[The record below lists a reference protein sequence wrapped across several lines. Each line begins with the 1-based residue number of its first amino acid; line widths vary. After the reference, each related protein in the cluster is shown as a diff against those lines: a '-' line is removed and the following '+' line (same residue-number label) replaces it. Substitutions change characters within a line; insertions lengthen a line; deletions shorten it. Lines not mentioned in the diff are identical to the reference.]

1 MMPTQRSDSGGTAGL
16 PPEIAALSGGA
27 PTAPPQRGN
36 GLPDDIS
43 RLLAE
48 QSAATQA
55 PASQTTAGRAAR
67 DLLGGAA
74 DVIDLG
80 TIGLPAMAAGT
91 AIESIRRVSGA
102 IRGEDRRRVAA
113 EGAALSGKIGEQF
126 GTPIRTTL
134 TNLGILRKDEPGAI
148 PQALET
154 LMGKVEEGAKAVES
168 GTNSWI
174 LKEDVMMTFNG
185 LLGALGIKGIGAG
198 TKAVMKAGELR
209 RANADIQK
217 QLAAAE
223 GERLGREVVAGEKL
237 AEAEAI
243 NRPVEIRADTP
254 QAVSDIAKAERKLR
268 AQKRADVRAAF
279 AGDPSMTAADRS
291 SAGWELSEADRT
303 QLQAEGMAE
312 ARERARAEAE
322 GLSNMGE
329 RAPRT
334 GYREGA
340 ELDLNAPIE
349 RPITTPDGTPFGT
362 AEQMATQQ
370 GLERRGLADT
380 LGRGDQGKLIP
391 NADALNSGLAKVR
404 GGRLFDLTSEERVA
418 LRGSSRITDP
428 KVITA
433 AAVGATGLGL
443 ALTMEPSAEEA
454 ALAIGA
460 GALAV
465 GRGRG
470 PLTLEAIRSM
480 PDAAPHKVFKDAS
493 PYTLS
498 TLEMLPEN
506 AFDFSKTQVQQ
517 LLKRQEVTKMERG
530 ILESALAAVPGDRIT
545 AKQLWTGVKEA
556 TGDFELKRKDTDQ
569 FAPYGLENI
578 GRIGDI
584 VERPHPTEPG
594 VWIQDSSDITPPSRT
609 TIYQSPVELGTANHF
624 NDPNY
629 FAHTRSFD
637 EDGVKHVVEL
647 QSDVAQKA
655 KIETITPEMR
665 EAIDR
670 SNRRQDGAR
679 RFWDRVQYATG
690 RAGNYS
696 LFDGLRT
703 IKRTEADLN
712 AVVGHNDI
720 PRMIEEKLHKN
731 LNEAGQEGSYLADK
745 FYQEWAKGKTP
756 QEIANYERGYV
767 DISEGFIDWA
777 LKHEREFS
785 SDVANVLRGV
795 LNRYAATKLDD
806 IAVIRRENESKLQ
819 TANIAQISPMLKD
832 WHKRLIREEIA
843 ASAREADPAARAR
856 QLETARVD
864 LAQAEAALAEVN
876 RPREW
881 TRVGAARAEN
891 LKYELDVAAMDL
903 RNRHTTEPEVRALM
917 QRAEDLFP
925 PEVKTRW
932 QEYWETNADETGGF
946 VRPESPDDALP
957 WGNDYAANF
966 PRIMSKFL
974 DSELGNV
981 PPEAAR
987 RNVADAKAEVARWEK
1002 LVSAP
1007 SVIRFA
1013 DADTVAKVEGWPD
1026 SRARAE
1032 TAIKSG
1038 EESVA
1043 SHRSGVEALEAIK
1056 RGEEPRDEY
1065 YASLKIADPTGFRSM
1080 LKGLDEELESARI
1093 GLKEAEDRLAKTKEA
1108 WDQPRFSPEHQG
1120 IYDRYAKDVTK
1131 FLKQLG
1137 GKHITDESGHGWWE
1151 IPIADNPKLPRGGR
1165 IAMGSANTEIMATAA
1180 AIGGGAALG
1189 AWLADEESKL
1199 KGAITGGITG
1209 AGLAILGLS
1218 RLAKS
1223 PSPAIRDSV
1232 AAVGRAAEYTLGTLS
1247 TRIRGMSESVLR
1259 RLDQFE
1265 KSTLVTA
1272 HDALVKME
1280 PFVAGVGK
1288 LKSDSALSAAILSNN
1303 PVKIAAELGRL
1314 GKPELIQAFREVRA
1328 QLDKYGEA
1336 LRENKLLKGL
1346 RQDYFP
1352 RVVSDYE
1359 GLMQALGS
1367 ETKTIIERRIAD
1379 ADLKSVRH
1387 TGAGLTPLEISAV
1400 VNEYLAQQPQAG
1412 GKSRFLRER
1421 KIGEIS
1427 PELAKF
1433 YAPPA
1438 EGLML
1443 YARAA
1448 AREIEKAKFF
1458 GKHLVRDAT
1467 DRRIDV
1473 QASIGNL
1480 LLEEQA
1486 RGKVKPEDFAKLQNL
1501 LNSRFGPGERA
1512 MAVPLQ
1518 NLRNWS
1524 NAMLLG
1530 HVTSAVVQ
1538 FGDVAM
1544 SVPLHGLLPTIKS
1557 LRQVLTRSPDRI
1569 SVTDLGLVD
1578 HVIEEFSGTLASAKA
1593 LDKVFKFS
1601 GFSLVDQLG
1610 KSTLTN
1616 AAINKFR
1623 ILAKSEV
1630 GRMKIAKQYGDYF
1643 GKDLGGLI
1651 EELRVGTKGPL
1662 SLELA
1667 FRELADAQPITKIE
1681 VPQAYLDNPNARVAY
1696 QLKTFAI
1703 KQMDLARRKVWQQL
1717 RGGNPAE
1724 GIKNALR
1731 IGATLAL
1738 AGAGADMIRDF
1749 ILGRE
1754 RERDWGDLPLNLLK
1768 TYGMSS
1774 YMMDKIRQGKG
1785 YETLIMSTIAPPWK
1799 IFEQV
1804 YHADPRVLENTPIIG
1819 KFLYWR
1825 LMGGAE
1831 AWNEKEEKRQLKE
1844 DRQSE

>member
-1 MMPTQRSDSGGTAGL
+1 MSTQLPPELSALMGGPASTGGTAAVEL
-16 PPEIAALSGGA
+16 PPELRALG
-27 PTAPPQRGN
+27 
-36 GLPDDIS
+36 
-43 RLLAE
+43 E
-48 QSAATQA
+48 SAAKSPGPEGETSFGKA
-55 PASQTTAGRAAR
+55 TRFGRE
-67 DLLGGAA
+67 LLGGAA

-80 TIGLPAMAAGT
+80 TVGLPAMAAGT
-91 AIESIRRVSGA
+91 VAEGIRRVSGA
-102 IRGEDRRRVAA
+102 VRGEDRRQVAA
-113 EGAALSGKIGEQF
+113 EGAQLSGKIGEQF

-134 TNLGILRKDEPGAI
+134 TRMGVLRKDEPGAI

-154 LMGKVEEGAKAVES
+154 LMSKVEEGARAVEKGS
-168 GTNSWI
+168 DSWI

-209 RANADIQK
+209 RANAEIQK

-223 GERLGREVVAGEKL
+223 GERFGREVAAGEKL

-391 NADALNSGLAKVR
+391 NTDALNSGLAKVR
-404 GGRLFDLTSEERVA
+404 SGRLFDLTSEERVA

-480 PDAAPHKVFKDAS
+480 PDAAPHKIFKDAS

-556 TGDFELKRKDTDQ
+556 TGDFELKKEETQQ
-569 FAPYGLENI
+569 FASYGLENI
-578 GRIGDI
+578 GRLAPVDGID
-584 VERPHPTEPG
+584 RG
-594 VWIQDSSDITPPSRT
+594 VWIPENATPEEVARLEAENAAEVSARELAAPISRT
-609 TIYQSPVELGTANHF
+609 TIYQSPIELGTANHF

-637 EDGVKHVVEL
+637 EGGVRHVVEM
-647 QSDVAQKA
+647 QSDLAQKA
-655 KIETITPEMR
+655 GKVLTPEER
-665 EAIDR
+665 
-670 SNRRQDGAR
+670 
-679 RFWDRVQYATG
+679 
-690 RAGNYS
+690 
-696 LFDGLRT
+696 
-703 IKRTEADLN
+703 IKLQ
-712 AVVGHNDI
+712 
-720 PRMIEEKLHKN
+720 EE
-731 LNEAGQEGSYLADK
+731 YLAAR
-745 FYQEWAKGKTP
+745 E
-756 QEIANYERGYV
+756 EYV
-767 DISEGFIDWA
+767 AA
-777 LKHEREFS
+777 LR
-785 SDVANVLRGV
+785 
-795 LNRYAATKLDD
+795 LNRQIDSGQAPPGTRRILLQPLRLRNAELEAKIATSTS
-806 IAVIRRENESKLQ
+806 AVKV
-819 TANIAQISPMLKD
+819 SPMLKD
-832 WHKRLIREEIA
+832 WHKRLIREEMADSA
-843 ASAREADPAARAR
+843 AK
-856 QLETARVD
+856 
-864 LAQAEAALAEVN
+864 
-876 RPREW
+876 
-881 TRVGAARAEN
+881 G
-891 LKYELDVAAMDL
+891 
-903 RNRHTTEPEVRALM
+903 EPV
-917 QRAEDLFP
+917 
-925 PEVKTRW
+925 V
-932 QEYWETNADETGGF
+932 
-946 VRPESPDDALP
+946 
-957 WGNDYAANF
+957 
-966 PRIMSKFL
+966 
-974 DSELGNV
+974 
-981 PPEAAR
+981 
-987 RNVADAKAEVARWEK
+987 
-1002 LVSAP
+1002 
-1007 SVIRFA
+1007 RFA

-1026 SRARAE
+1026 RQA
-1032 TAIKSG
+1032 
-1038 EESVA
+1038 
-1043 SHRSGVEALEAIK
+1043 
-1056 RGEEPRDEY
+1056 
-1065 YASLKIADPTGFRSM
+1065 
-1080 LKGLDEELESARI
+1080 
-1093 GLKEAEDRLAKTKEA
+1093 A
-1108 WDQPRFSPEHQG
+1108 WDNGGRAGRPTESYERPTTRFSPEHQG

-1131 FLKQLG
+1131 FLKQLD
-1137 GKHITDESGHGWWE
+1137 GKHVTDSAGHGWYE
-1151 IPIADNPKLPRGGR
+1151 VPIAGNSKLPGGGR
-1165 IAMGSANTEIMATAA
+1165 RTQIGSANTEIMSISA
-1180 AIGGGAALG
+1180 AIGGGTALG
-1189 AWLADEESKL
+1189 AWLADEENKL

-1288 LKSDSALSAAILSNN
+1288 LKSDSALSAAILSNSHAR
-1303 PVKIAAELGRL
+1303 IAAELGRL
-1314 GKPELIQAFREVRA
+1314 GKPELIQQFRVVRA

-1336 LRENKLLKGL
+1336 LRENRLLKGL

-1352 RVVSDYE
+1352 RIVTDYE
-1359 GLMQALGS
+1359 GLMEALGADV
-1367 ETKTIIERRIAD
+1367 KTALEKRIAE
-1379 ADLKSVRH
+1379 ADVKAVRT
-1387 TGAGLTPLEISAV
+1387 TGQGLSPVEISAI
-1400 VNEYLAQQPQAG
+1400 VNDYLSSRPGGG

-1421 KIGEIS
+1421 KLGEIS

-1458 GKHLVRDAT
+1458 GKHLIRSADNG
-1467 DRRIDV
+1467 RINLDSSV
-1473 QASIGNL
+1473 GNL
-1480 LLEEQA
+1480 LFEEQA
-1486 RGKVKPEDFAKLQNL
+1486 RGKIKPEDFNKLKDL
-1501 LNSRFGPGERA
+1501 LHSRFGPGERA

-1530 HVTSAVVQ
+1530 HVTSAAVQ
-1538 FGDVAM
+1538 LGDVAM

-1578 HVIEEFSGTLASAKA
+1578 HVIEEFSGTLSSAKI

-1601 GFSLVDQLG
+1601 GFSLIDQLG
-1610 KSTLTN
+1610 KTTLTN

-1623 ILAKSEV
+1623 ALAKSEV
-1630 GRMKIAKQYGDYF
+1630 GRTKIAKQYGDYF

-1651 EELRVGTKGPL
+1651 EELQAETKGPL
-1662 SLELA
+1662 TLELA

-1681 VPQAYLDNPNARVAY
+1681 VPQAYLDNPNGRVMY

-1717 RGGNPAE
+1717 RGGNPGE

-1738 AGAGADMIRDF
+1738 AGASADMIRDF